1 MFEVFKIF
9 QTVDLVSE
17 NVRNR
22 RDGSVQPSCAR
33 ASQSQGLEDLQY
45 SYVYISL
52 LVIRIQNSFPDPE
65 FFLSDP
71 ARMKM
76 KINYN
81 LFIFFGLWILRFWML
96 GPNMD
101 RIRRIAGSG
110 MNHSGFI
117 TLMVYGNILPVIFK
131 RCFNLKFFNIKSKK
145 AIENCKEETSGDH

>member
-1 MFEVFKIF
+1 MSATDAMEVSSPAVPEPVKAKVWRIYS
-9 QTVDLVSE
+9 TRMCIYPCWWS
-17 NVRNR
+17 
-22 RDGSVQPSCAR
+22 GSS
-33 ASQSQGLEDLQY
+33 
-45 SYVYISL
+45 
-52 LVIRIQNSFPDPE
+52 RIQNSFPDPE

-110 MNHSGFI
+110 MNHSGFL

-131 RCFNLKFFNIKSKK
+131 RCFNLKSFNIKSQK